1 MPLHGHVVLIVEPDV
16 ASFVS
21 ELREAIERECGE
33 SIAVRDQAAA
43 LARCARF
50 QFTAA
55 LVNTNHRDV
64 VGKLM
69 MPVVLYSPQEGH
81 RSVVARLNILLS
93 ATRPT

>member
-1 MPLHGHVVLIVEPDV
+1 MPLQGHVVLIVEPDV

-21 ELREAIERECGE
+21 ELQQAIEHDCGE
-33 SIAVRDQAAA
+33 SIAVRDPATA

-55 LVNTNHRDV
+55 LVNTDHRDV

-81 RSVVARLNILLS
+81 RSVVTRLNILLS

>member
-1 MPLHGHVVLIVEPDV
+1 MTLHGHVVLIVEPDA

-21 ELREAIERECGE
+21 KFQEAIERDRGE
-33 SIAVRDQAAA
+33 SIAVRDPTAA

-69 MPVVLYSPQEGH
+69 MPVVLYRREEGN
-81 RSVVARLNILLS
+81 RSVVARLNLPS
-93 ATRPT
+93 